1 MIIQC
6 INACGI
12 FRLPLP
18 ADWCRHLHGYGV
30 DLCVMTIAG
39 VHVIAGTEEVLL
51 ASVDQESNK
60 SGKRGGGHKYVV
72 IVKQLLP
79 EDNHEEEGGCQD
91 YFSPLVSTS
100 GTHVFLTRQGVW
112 VLKSGL

>member
-1 MIIQC
+1 
-6 INACGI
+6 
-12 FRLPLP
+12 
-18 ADWCRHLHGYGV
+18 
-30 DLCVMTIAG
+30 MTTAW

-60 SGKRGGGHKYVV
+60 TGIGEGGQTDVG
-72 IVKQLLP
+72 IVKRLIP

-100 GTHVFLTRQGVW
+100 GTHVLLTRQGVW
-112 VLKSGL
+112 VLKSWLD